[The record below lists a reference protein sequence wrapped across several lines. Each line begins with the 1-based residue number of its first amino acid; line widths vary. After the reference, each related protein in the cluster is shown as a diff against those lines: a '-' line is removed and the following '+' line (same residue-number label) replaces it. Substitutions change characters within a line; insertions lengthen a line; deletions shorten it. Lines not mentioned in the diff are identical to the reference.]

1 MQKGFWVLLLMC
13 TMAAMPA
20 WAQETRGNING
31 VIKDAQGVIP
41 GASVR
46 ITNTENGQ
54 TQQLTTNETGY
65 FEAPL
70 LQAGQYR
77 VTVEMPNFKTLNQ
90 DVVLS
95 VGQTLGV
102 SLTLEVGNMTETVN
116 VTAEAPILD
125 TTSVSSGQNFD
136 RALIEG
142 LPMAANQPILL
153 SKFAQGIIGPTTQQ
167 LVLQGQIDGPNDGA
181 GEPVGGVGS
190 FNYSIDGATNAGNN
204 RRMSASPNSDMIE
217 EMRVETSNFDASQGH
232 GTGANISLMTRAGS
246 NLTRGTM
253 NYQYWTNQIN
263 SLNPQQKLSF
273 KQRPETG
280 ELYATGHSHNGAFT
294 LGGPVVLPKIVDG
307 RNKLFYFFNY
317 QRNYDD
323 SAARNTPTSTV
334 PANPKHLEGDF
345 SDLLTLGSPGQYVI
359 YDPLTVRP
367 DPARPG
373 SFIRTPFPN
382 NIIPKDRFMNPNGT
396 YKNPLFALYKDMIPG
411 PNQNFVEQGQI
422 PQNNY
427 YQGGVPN
434 LTNASNFGGRFDFNA
449 TEKDR
454 FFFRASGTTFHEQ
467 LGDWTY
473 ESPNPEYH
481 GLHVNDKTRSS
492 WAYVGNWTRVTSNAI
507 VFDTQI
513 AANRFF
519 EDQQRRGMH
528 EYTPAEVGLPSYL
541 DEFCGSVDQCMMPV
555 ITVNGYQGVSNVA
568 NGGLDATH
576 IQGQS
581 TVTAVKGTHT
591 LRGGVDLRV
600 AMRRNELIAA
610 GNVSSSYIFDNTYTR
625 AADTTSVFPASN
637 IGTSLAALMLGI
649 PSQVSIGQNAPI
661 SMKNP
666 YYGGFVQDS
675 WRLSQNLTLN
685 LGLRYEFE
693 NGITEAE
700 DRWIT
705 EFNPSEQLS
714 ITQLAQEAY
723 ARSPIPQVPV
733 SAFSVLGGSVYAGA
747 PGATGKSWAGE
758 SMWMP
763 RASAAYKL
771 GERTVLKGG
780 YGLFFDTLNAA
791 DYTAFNQLGY
801 TSATVNVPSTDFGQT
816 WLLGNPAA
824 GILPIAD
831 PFPVRPN
838 GERFEEPLA
847 DSLGANAIVGQQ
859 FAWENPNRK
868 HARVNRWRFGVQR
881 EVFGNTSVEI
891 AYSGQYA
898 DRVDRSISGSY
909 IPESYYVGGNTRDA
923 SAQTL
928 LQQQVTNPFFIGN
941 FESLRTSDPALY
953 QRMANNAFFQARTT
967 QRANLI
973 RAYPHLNGNPLLV
986 ASNANPANASPLL
999 MTNQPLGV
1007 VKAHSLEITVA
1018 RRYSNGLS
1026 ANFAFS
1032 ANHVTENRIVEAYD
1046 REPTD
1051 WQPSQ
1056 DSRPFRMSGGAVYE
1070 LPFGANRKYLQEG
1083 VASKIFGGW
1092 QTGGTF
1098 EYQPG
1103 ALLEFNNNVF
1113 FNGDLDSIKKD
1124 NPEIAL
1130 NRDGTLDLSK
1140 SWFNTEGFVTAAALQ
1155 PASYQKRAFPFRI
1168 DNLRG
1173 PGFFLVNANIVRNFS
1188 LGSSRSLQFRLDVQN
1203 LFDSVLWSNPE
1214 MNPTSTNFGKV
1225 TGATNSIMRFF
1236 TFVWKVNF

>member
-1 MQKGFWVLLLMC
+1 MAMKKIWALVLMC
-13 TMAAMPA
+13 TLAALPV

-41 GASVR
+41 GATVR

-54 TQQLTTNETGY
+54 TQSLTTNETGY

-95 VGQTLGV
+95 VGQTLSV
-102 SLTLEVGNMTETVN
+102 NLTLEVGNMSETIN

-153 SKFAQGIIGPTTQQ
+153 SKFAQGIIGPTNQQ

-181 GEPVGGVGS
+181 GEIVGGVGS
-190 FNYSIDGATNAGNN
+190 FNYSMDGATNAGNN

-246 NLTRGTM
+246 NLTRGTF
-253 NYQYWTNQIN
+253 NYQYWTMRIN
-263 SLNPQQKLSF
+263 SLNPQQKLAF
-273 KQRPETG
+273 AQRPDTG
-280 ELYATGHSHNGAFT
+280 ELFKTGHSHNGAFT
-294 LGGPVVLPKIVDG
+294 LGGPVVLPKIVNG
-307 RNKLFYFFNY
+307 RNKLFYFLNY

-323 SAARNTPTSTV
+323 SAARNTPTTTV
-334 PANPKHLEGDF
+334 PANAKHLDGDF
-345 SDLLTLGSPGQYVI
+345 SDLLRLGSPGQFQI

-382 NIIPKDRFMNPNGT
+382 NIIPKDRFMNADGT
-396 YKNPLFALYKDMIPG
+396 YKNPLFALYRRMVAA
-411 PNQNFVEQGQI
+411 PNQNFVEQGAI

-434 LTNASNFGGRFDFNA
+434 LTSASNFGGRIDYNA
-449 TEKDR
+449 SEKDR

-473 ESPNPEYH
+473 ESPTPEFH

-492 WAYVGNWTRVTSNAI
+492 WAYVGNWTRVTSGAV

-528 EYTPAEVGLPSYL
+528 KYTPAGLGLPGYL
-541 DEFCGSVDQCMMPV
+541 DEFCSAVSQCMMPRIQV
-555 ITVNGYQGVSNVA
+555 SGYQGVSNVA

-576 IQGQS
+576 VQGQ
-581 TVTAVKGTHT
+581 TNVTAVKGTHT
-591 LRGGVDLRV
+591 LRGGVDIRM
-600 AMRRNELIAA
+600 AMRRNNLIAS
-610 GNVSSSYIFDNTYTR
+610 GDVSSTYLFDNTFTR

-637 IGTSLAALMLGI
+637 IGPSLAALMLGI
-649 PSQVSIGQNAPI
+649 PTQVTIGQDAPI
-661 SMKNP
+661 SIRNP
-666 YYGGFVQDS
+666 YYGAFFQDS
-675 WRLSQNLTLN
+675 WRLTQNLTLN
-685 LGLRYEFE
+685 LGLRYEYE
-693 NGITEAE
+693 DGIKEAE

-705 EFNPSEQLS
+705 EFNPSEQLA
-714 ITQLAQEAY
+714 ITQLAQAAY

-733 SAFSVLGGSVYAGA
+733 SAFSVLGGSLYAGA

-758 SMWMP
+758 AMWMP

-780 YGLFFDTLNAA
+780 YGMFFDTLNAA
-791 DYTAFNQLGY
+791 DYNTLNQLGY
-801 TSATVNVPSTDFGQT
+801 TSQTTNVASTDFGQS
-816 WLLGNPAA
+816 WLLGDPRN
-824 GILPIAD
+824 GVLPVSN
-831 PFPVRPN
+831 PFPVRTN
-838 GERFEEPLA
+838 GVRFEDPLE
-847 DSLGANAIVGQQ
+847 DSLGVNAIVGQPFQ
-859 FAWENPNRK
+859 WENPNRK
-868 HARVNRWRFGVQR
+868 HARVQRWRFGVQR
-881 EVFGNTSVEI
+881 EFFGNTSIEV
-891 AYSGQYA
+891 AYAGQYA
-898 DRVDRSISGSY
+898 DRVDRTLAGSY
-909 IPESYYVGGNTRDA
+909 IPESYYSSVTSGRDA

-928 LQQQVTNPFFIGN
+928 LQQQVPNPFHIDN
-941 FESLRTSDPALY
+941 FASLRTSDPKLY
-953 QRMANNAFFQARTT
+953 ERMANNAFFQARTT

-973 RAYPHLNGNPLLV
+973 RQYPHLSGNPLSLGTGANGNPLLM
-986 ASNANPANASPLL
+986 N
-999 MTNQPLGV
+999 NQPLGI

-1032 ANHVTENRIVEAYD
+1032 ANTVTENRVVEAFD
-1046 REPTD
+1046 REPTL

-1056 DSRPFRMSGGAVYE
+1056 DSRPYRMSGGAVYE
-1070 LPFGANRKYLQEG
+1070 LPFGGNRRFLKEG
-1083 VASKIFGGW
+1083 IASKLVGGW
-1092 QTGGTF
+1092 QLGGTF

-1103 ALLEFNNNVF
+1103 ALLEFGNDAF
-1113 FNGDLDSIKKD
+1113 FNGDLDSIAKD
-1124 NPEIAL
+1124 DPEIAL
-1130 NRDGTLDLSK
+1130 QRDGTIDGSK
-1140 SWFNTEGFVTAAALQ
+1140 YWFNTAGFVTAAAAQ
-1155 PASYQKRAFPFRI
+1155 PALYQKRVFPFRL

-1173 PGFFLVNANIVRNFS
+1173 PGYFLVNANVVRNFS
-1188 LGSSRSLQFRLDVQN
+1188 LGGSRSLQFRLDVQN
-1203 LFDSVLWSNPE
+1203 LLDSVLWSNPD

>member
-1 MQKGFWVLLLMC
+1 MRQGIWALLLIC
-13 TMAAMPA
+13 VLAATPA
-20 WAQETRGNING
+20 SAQETRGNING
-31 VIKDAQGVIP
+31 TIKDAQGVIP

-46 ITNTENGQ
+46 ISNIENGQ
-54 TQQLTTNETGY
+54 TQTLTTNETGY

-70 LQAGQYR
+70 LLAGRYR

-102 SLTLEVGNMTETVN
+102 NLTLEVGNITESVN

-153 SKFAQGIIGPTTQQ
+153 SKFAQGIVGPTTQQ

-181 GEPVGGVGS
+181 GDPVGGVGS

-232 GTGANISLMTRAGS
+232 GTGANISLSTRSGS
-246 NLTRGTM
+246 NLTRGTL

-263 SLNPQQKLSF
+263 SWNPQQKLAF
-273 KQRPETG
+273 AQRPETG
-280 ELYATGHSHNGAFT
+280 ELYNTGHSHNAAFT
-294 LGGPVVLPKIVDG
+294 LGGPVVLPKIVNG

-334 PANPKHLEGDF
+334 PANAKHLDGDF
-345 SDLLTLGSPGQYVI
+345 SDLLRLGSPGQYQI
-359 YDPLTVRP
+359 YDPLTVMP

-382 NIIPKDRFMNPNGT
+382 NIIPRDRFMNPNGT
-396 YKNPLFALYKDMIPG
+396 YKNPLFALYRDMVAA

-434 LTNASNFGGRFDFNA
+434 LTNASNFGGRIDFNA
-449 TEKDR
+449 SEKDR

-473 ESPNPEYH
+473 ESPNPQYH
-481 GLHVNDKTRSS
+481 GLHVNDKTRYS
-492 WAYVGNWTRVTSNAI
+492 WAYIGNWTRVTSGAV

-513 AANRFF
+513 ATNRFF
-519 EDQQRRGMH
+519 EDQQRRGLH
-528 EYTPAEVGLPSYL
+528 EYTPGSVGLPSYL
-541 DEFCGSVDQCMMPV
+541 DEFCGAVDQCMMPV
-555 ITVNGYQGVSNVA
+555 ISLAGYQGVSNTA

-581 TVTAVKGTHT
+581 TVTAIKGSHT
-591 LRGGVDLRV
+591 LRGGVDLRL

-610 GNVSSSYIFDNTYTR
+610 GNVSSTYTFDNTYTR

-637 IGTSLAALMLGI
+637 IGPSLAAMMLGI
-649 PSQVSIGQNAPI
+649 PSQVSIGENAPI
-661 SMKNP
+661 SMRNP
-666 YYGGFVQDS
+666 YYAGFFQDS
-675 WRLSQNLTLN
+675 WRLTENFTLN

-693 NGITEAE
+693 DGISESE
-700 DRWIT
+700 NRWIT
-705 EFNPSEQLS
+705 EFNPDEELA
-714 ITQLAQEAY
+714 ITQLAQAAY

-733 SAFSVLGGSVYAGA
+733 SQFRVLGGSLYANA
-747 PGATGKSWAGE
+747 PGATGKTWAGE

-771 GERTVLKGG
+771 GERTVVKAG
-780 YGLFFDTLNAA
+780 YGMFYDTLNAA

-801 TSATVNVPSTDFGQT
+801 TSSTVNVPSTDFGQT
-816 WLLGNPAA
+816 WIMGNPAA
-824 GILPIAD
+824 GIIPMVN
-831 PFPVRPN
+831 PFPVRAS
-838 GERFEEPLA
+838 GERFEDPLA
-847 DSLGANAIVGQQ
+847 DSLGANAVLGSS
-859 FAWENPNRK
+859 FAWENPNRQ
-868 HARVNRWRFGVQR
+868 HARVQRWRVGVQR
-881 EVFGNTSVEI
+881 EFFGNTSVEL

-898 DRVDRSISGSY
+898 DRVDRAIAGSY
-909 IPESYYVGGNTRDA
+909 IPESYYTSGNVRDA

-928 LQQQVTNPFFIGN
+928 LQQQVTNPFHISN

-953 QRMANNAFFQARTT
+953 DRMANNAFFQARTT

-973 RAYPHLNGNPLLV
+973 RAYPHLGGNPLSLGTGATGNPLLM
-986 ASNANPANASPLL
+986 NN
-999 MTNQPLGV
+999 MPLGV
-1007 VKAHSLEITVA
+1007 VKAHSLEVTVA

-1032 ANHVTENRIVEAYD
+1032 ANDVIENRVVEAYD
-1046 REPTD
+1046 REPTQ

-1056 DSRPFRMSGGAVYE
+1056 DARPWRMSGGAVYE
-1070 LPFGANRKYLQEG
+1070 LPFGANRTFLQEG
-1083 VASKIFGGW
+1083 VASKILGGW

-1113 FNGDLDSIKKD
+1113 FNGDMDSIAKD

-1140 SWFNTEGFVTAAALQ
+1140 FWFNTEGFVTAAAAQ
-1155 PASYQKRAFPFRI
+1155 PASYQKRAFPFRVN
-1168 DNLRG
+1168 NLRG

-1188 LGSSRSLQFRLDVQN
+1188 LGGSRSLQFRLDVQN
-1203 LFDSVLWSNPE
+1203 LFDSVLWSNPT
-1214 MNPTSTNFGKV
+1214 MDPTNSNFGKV